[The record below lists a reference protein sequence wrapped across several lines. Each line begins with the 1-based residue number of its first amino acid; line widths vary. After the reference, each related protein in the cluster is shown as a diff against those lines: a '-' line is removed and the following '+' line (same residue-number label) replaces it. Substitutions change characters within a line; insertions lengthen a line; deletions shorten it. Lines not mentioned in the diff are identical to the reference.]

1 MPLQTGLDRTKLQ
14 RLADQY
20 ARDAQILFEAGAWS
34 SAYYLAGYSIEC
46 ALKACIADQ
55 IRAHIIPDREQ
66 VRDFYTHDLT
76 KLLKLAE
83 LQGELLAQMARSSVF
98 AKNWAAV
105 SEGWSESSRY
115 EQRNEVMARV
125 LLSAISDTRD
135 GVLQWIKLHWQ
146 KPI

>member
-1 MPLQTGLDRTKLQ
+1 MPLQTDLDRAKLQ

-20 ARDAQILFEAGAWS
+20 ARDAEILLEAGAWS

-55 IRAHIIPDREQ
+55 IRAHFIPDREQ
-66 VRDFYTHDLT
+66 VRDFYTHDLA
-76 KLLKLAE
+76 KLLKIAE
-83 LQGELLAQMARSSVF
+83 LKDELLGQMALSSVF

-105 SEGWSESSRY
+105 SEGWSEASRY
-115 EQRNEVMARV
+115 EQRNEVMARE
-125 LLSAISDTRD
+125 LLTAISDTSD

-146 KPI
+146 KPT